1 MAPGGRRTRHRGQEV
16 PPSALCLARHNQ
28 QKGCCFVHVTTGP
41 RGTSRQIAH
50 TGGSWKEIRRTPCC
64 CMEADVGTSV
74 RGISWRPQQGIGA
87 EVVVVVADVG
97 SGQGGEVWW
106 TAMWAM
112 GRRNSRWKCVQ
123 LVWNAS
129 RTRSWREAT
138 EAWERR
144 DRPWTSHSGPSH
156 RPLTR
161 YSTQPR
167 RNGKNDLQ

>member
-1 MAPGGRRTRHRGQEV
+1 MAPGGRRTRHRGQQV

-50 TGGSWKEIRRTPCC
+50 TGGSWKEIRRRPCC

-74 RGISWRPQQGIGA
+74 SRGMGA
-87 EVVVVVADVG
+87 VVVVVVVADVG
-97 SGQGGEVWW
+97 SGQGGEVWS

-112 GRRNSRWKCVQ
+112 GRRNSRWKCVE

-138 EAWERR
+138 KAWERR
-144 DRPWTSHSGPSH
+144 DCPWTSHSGPSH

-167 RNGKNDLQ
+167 RNGNNKLQ